1 MANTLVEKVRFA
13 VSAENDDFFRDATI
27 VEYLNRAQDRIV
39 SHLITMEDKQ
49 ENGRAVR
56 GLDLLRNVIEI
67 TTFPAAT
74 PQSGYN
80 VTQID
85 LSGEDPAVK
94 EIIYVGFLPNT
105 GSPIRIKELNNSQH
119 MLLDWGNIVPSSHE
133 GYYYVKG
140 NDQFDLYTA
149 SAPTDTIDTLQVH
162 VINQPQAITDETLTL
177 AGLPERLESAVIY
190 GACEMMAI
198 QEQREN
204 TANFAAL
211 YEEELTLTSY

>member
-1 MANTLVEKVRFA
+1 MANTLVEKVRYA
-13 VSAENDDFFRDATI
+13 VSAQNDDFFRDVTI
-27 VEYLNRAQDRIV
+27 IEYLNRAQDRVV

-56 GLDLLRNVIEI
+56 GLDLLRNVIEL
-67 TTFPAAT
+67 TTFPGST
-74 PQSGYN
+74 TQSGYN
-80 VTQID
+80 VTEVD
-85 LSGEDPAVK
+85 LSGQTPAVK
-94 EIIYVGFLPNT
+94 EIIYVGFLPSA
-105 GSPIRIKELNNSQH
+105 GDPIRIKELNNNQH
-119 MLLDWGNIVPSSHE
+119 MLLDWGNITPSANE

-140 NDQFDLYTA
+140 NDRFDLYTA
-149 SAPTDTIDTLQVH
+149 DAPTDTVDKLQIH
-162 VINQPQAITDETLTL
+162 VIEQPATIEATTEGL

-211 YEEELTLTSY
+211 YEEELSLTSY